1 MIATNSNSNHVSHP
15 ADKVL
20 EISPPKFEIDDYAL
34 RALEETEQ
42 FYKTK
47 YFGSPDNPINAKEYL
62 VREGLLGR
70 IAELSRRLNS
80 TGGIK
85 DAIRLLLSNS
95 TIYASL
101 IKKALTEDNVQ
112 NDDSAGLYSSVI
124 RSIEQLPRR
133 YFLAQV
139 VNKVISAKRVRLKE
153 SSKQWQ
159 RLDDLTLE
167 RGIPIRKG
175 QVEPAVM
182 DILSTLYKEGD
193 LPYYINEYINRGIIA
208 KSAFTPS
215 VKQAMINYLVKLGVE
230 VKSAENFQEG
240 LYDDYFVLAYNE
252 ARKQS
257 TDSDDPLDTARN
269 RGSEIS
275 WDFTVDTFESIEEQG
290 VLPSNIKAAGA
301 LDYIYQIGDRMQ
313 VYNVANALVLRWAS
327 GILDVTEGKTGTELY
342 RFHKRRSERSTAE
355 ERGMLYKRVL
365 NKGNGRLLSNMIP
378 NEAFAGYWHAL
389 MSEVAE
395 YIRKSESGNTSQI
408 HLSRAPLY
416 QATKNLQYNLTE
428 FMTGMAHR
436 QVHEDYAH
444 LQDALNIIKSEEIV
458 NHFGGRR
465 KSMWNVIE
473 QVAKED
479 LSMNLQVAALR
490 TLAVEGNKVF
500 QWIANFS
507 EGTVREDE
515 FRAFLTAGEAWILA
529 QAAISDDDFD
539 SDDSYMD
546 DEDDDDFDDWE
557 M

>member
-1 MIATNSNSNHVSHP
+1 MLATNSNHASHP

-34 RALEETEQ
+34 RALEETEE
-42 FYKTK
+42 FYQKK
-47 YFGSPDNPINAKEYL
+47 YSESEQGNPKEYL
-62 VREGLLGR
+62 VREGLLGK
-70 IAELSRRLNS
+70 IAELSQRLNS

-85 DAIRLLLSNS
+85 DVIRLLLSNS
-95 TIYASL
+95 TIYACL

-112 NDDSAGLYSSVI
+112 DDDSAGLYSSVM

-193 LPYYINEYINRGIIA
+193 LPYYINQYINRGIIA
-208 KSAFTPS
+208 KTAFTPS
-215 VKQAMINYLVKLGVE
+215 VKQSMIDYLVKLGVE
-230 VKSAENFQEG
+230 IKSAEDFQEG

-257 TDSDDPLDTARN
+257 TDSDDPLDTART

-275 WDFTVDTFESIEEQG
+275 WDFTVDTFETIEEQG

-313 VYNVANALVLRWAS
+313 VFNVANALVLRWAS
-327 GILDVTEGKTGTELY
+327 GILDITEGKTGTELY

-365 NKGNGRLLSNMIP
+365 NKGNGRLLANMIP
-378 NEAFAGYWHAL
+378 NESFGGYWHAL

-395 YIRKSESGNTSQI
+395 YIRKSESGNTSEI

-416 QATKNLQYNLTE
+416 QATKNMQYNLT
-428 FMTGMAHR
+428 
-436 QVHEDYAH
+436 
-444 LQDALNIIKSEEIV
+444 
-458 NHFGGRR
+458 
-465 KSMWNVIE
+465 
-473 QVAKED
+473 
-479 LSMNLQVAALR
+479 
-490 TLAVEGNKVF
+490 
-500 QWIANFS
+500 
-507 EGTVREDE
+507 
-515 FRAFLTAGEAWILA
+515 
-529 QAAISDDDFD
+529 
-539 SDDSYMD
+539 
-546 DEDDDDFDDWE
+546 
-557 M
+557 